1 MRGAIEVLPAI
12 EARQLCGFTQG
23 AGRRSILGPMTMK
36 IGSTTTTVYGRL
48 KLTSATL
55 TSPGATFDTITETS
69 RDMHI
74 CFSMW
79 AVQYISWSIRIFLP
93 QTLTGLA

>member
-55 TSPGATFDTITETS
+55 TSPGATADTYNREF
-69 RDMHI
+69 HEI
-74 CFSMW
+74 CAYVSLYNRYR
-79 AVQYISWSIRIFLP
+79 YIS
-93 QTLTGLA
+93 